1 MAVKTFTAGSMQAAV
16 AKVKESIGDDA
27 IILSTRR
34 IPVGVNNPYGR
45 DIFEVDAEKPSAGNT
60 ESMFTEAPPAR
71 KSGVD
76 SRSGRDI
83 TEEGDPKEGWAA
95 VQSELAVL
103 KELMLLSQQAEEE
116 RQILR
121 NPETHS
127 IFTTLLRAGV
137 SDSRARQVVARAE
150 ERLASQA
157 GGEEVPPDTIG
168 REVLSLLVG
177 QVKVADPFGLSGRP
191 PEGRGRQVAAFVGPT
206 GSGKTTTIAKL
217 AAELFLKQGRK
228 VGLISVDSYRIGAI
242 DQLKTY
248 ASIMGIPFVPA
259 FSREDLVSA
268 LSKLERCEVILV
280 DTAGQ
285 SHLDTPRMEELE
297 TILGSGV
304 PLSVHLV
311 VSAVTGRL
319 DAREVVQRFSVLGP
333 ETLVFTKV
341 DETRRAASIFDTMAE
356 ARLPLSLITNGQRV
370 PEDLVVADKKSVL
383 GLVLSNPSQKT
394 DMEQ

>member
-16 AKVKESIGDDA
+16 AKVKDSIGDDA

-45 DIFEVDAEKPSAGNT
+45 DIFEVDAEKPPAGDT
-60 ESMFTEAPPAR
+60 ESIFAETVPTR

-83 TEEGDPKEGWAA
+83 TDGGDPGEGWAA

-103 KELMLLSQQAEEE
+103 KELMLLSQQSEEE

-157 GGEEVPPDTIG
+157 GSEDGAPDNIG

-177 QVKVADPFGLSGRP
+177 QVKVADPFGLSGHV
-191 PEGRGRQVAAFVGPT
+191 PEGRQVAAFVGPT

>member
-34 IPVGVNNPYGR
+34 IPMGVNNPYGR
-45 DIFEVDAEKPSAGNT
+45 DIFEVDAEKPASSPSGPDGGKKN
-60 ESMFTEAPPAR
+60 R
-71 KSGVD
+71 LKKSGLD
-76 SRSGRDI
+76 SLPGRDI
-83 TEEGDPKEGWAA
+83 TEGGPPEEGWAA
-95 VQSELAVL
+95 VKSELAVL
-103 KELMLLSQQAEEE
+103 KELMLISQQAEEE
-116 RQILR
+116 RQVLR

-137 SDSRARQVVARAE
+137 SDARARQVVARAE
-150 ERLASQA
+150 ERLAAKA
-157 GGEEVPPDTIG
+157 GGEDGNPGRIG
-168 REVLSLLVG
+168 REVLSQLVD
-177 QVKVADPFGLSGRP
+177 QVRVADPFGLAGKKT
-191 PEGRGRQVAAFVGPT
+191 EGRQVAAFVGPT

-248 ASIMGIPFVPA
+248 ASIMGIPFLPA
-259 FSREDLVSA
+259 FSREDLASA
-268 LSKLERCEVILV
+268 LNKMERCEVILV

-297 TILGSGV
+297 NILGSGV

-370 PEDLVVADKKSVL
+370 PEDLVIADRKSVL
-383 GLVLSNPSQKT
+383 GLVLSTPSQKT

>member
-16 AKVKESIGDDA
+16 AKVKESIGEDA

-34 IPVGVNNPYGR
+34 IPMGVNNPYGR
-45 DIFEVDAEKPSAGNT
+45 DIFEVDAEKPASPSPSARKR
-60 ESMFTEAPPAR
+60 ERPPA
-71 KSGVD
+71 KNSGSHPLKDRETGDD
-76 SRSGRDI
+76 SS
-83 TEEGDPKEGWAA
+83 EEAGWAA
-95 VQSELAVL
+95 VKSELAVL
-103 KELMLLSQQAEEE
+103 KELMFISQQTEEE

-121 NPETHS
+121 DPATHS
-127 IFTTLLRAGV
+127 ILTTLLRAGV
-137 SDSRARQVVARAE
+137 SDARARRVVSRAE
-150 ERLASQA
+150 ERLVTRE
-157 GGEEVPPDTIG
+157 GRVPPGEIG
-168 REVLSLLVG
+168 REVLSLLVD
-177 QVKVADPFGLSGRP
+177 QVRVADPFNLSGRKTQ
-191 PEGRGRQVAAFVGPT
+191 GRQVAAFVGPT

-217 AAELFLKQGRK
+217 AAELFLKKDRK

-248 ASIMGIPFVPA
+248 ASIMGVPFLPA
-259 FSREDLVSA
+259 FSREDLASA
-268 LSKLERCEVILV
+268 FSRMERCDVILV

-285 SHLDTPRMEELE
+285 SHLDTARMKELE
-297 TILGSGV
+297 AILGSGV

-319 DAREVVQRFSVLGP
+319 DAREVVERFSVLNP

-370 PEDLVVADKKSVL
+370 PEDLVIADKKSVL
-383 GLVLSNPSQKT
+383 GLVLSPLSQKT
-394 DMEQ
+394 DME

>member
-34 IPVGVNNPYGR
+34 IPMGVNNPYGR
-45 DIFEVDAEKPSAGNT
+45 DIFEVDAEKPPPHSSADPSG
-60 ESMFTEAPPAR
+60 ERIRSK
-71 KSGVD
+71 KSRLD
-76 SRSGRDI
+76 SLSGGDI
-83 TEEGDPKEGWAA
+83 TEEVPDPKGWAA
-95 VQSELAVL
+95 VQSELAAL
-103 KELMLLSQQAEEE
+103 KDLMLISQQSEEE

-137 SDSRARQVVARAE
+137 SEARARQVVARAE
-150 ERLASQA
+150 ERLAAQA
-157 GGEEVPPDTIG
+157 AMEDGSPGRIG
-168 REVLSLLVG
+168 REVLSLLVE
-177 QVKVADPFGLSGRP
+177 QVNVADPFGLSGKGRP
-191 PEGRGRQVAAFVGPT
+191 GRQVAAFVGST

-217 AAELFLKQGRK
+217 AAELFLNQGRS

-248 ASIMGIPFVPA
+248 ASIMGIPFLPA
-259 FSREDLVSA
+259 FSREDLASA
-268 LSKLERCEVILV
+268 LTKLERCEVILV

-285 SHLDTPRMEELE
+285 SHLDAPRMEELE
-297 TILGSGV
+297 NILGSGV

-319 DAREVVQRFSVLGP
+319 DAREVVERFSVLHP

-341 DETRRAASIFDTMAE
+341 DETRRAASIFDTMSE
-356 ARLPLSLITNGQRV
+356 SRLPLSLITNGQRV
-370 PEDLVVADKKSVL
+370 PEDLVVADRKSVL
-383 GLVLSNPSQKT
+383 GLVLSTPSPKT

>member
-16 AKVKESIGDDA
+16 AKVKDRIGDDA

-34 IPVGVNNPYGR
+34 IPRGANNPYGR
-45 DIFEVDAEKPSAGNT
+45 DIFEVDAEKPAPVEPEPKAPKLEPRKKQNLDSLIEEDRVG
-60 ESMFTEAPPAR
+60 EAS
-71 KSGVD
+71 SG
-76 SRSGRDI
+76 G
-83 TEEGDPKEGWAA
+83 GWED
-95 VQSELAVL
+95 VKSELAVL
-103 KELMLLSQQAEEE
+103 KELMLISQQSEEE
-116 RQILR
+116 RQVLR
-121 NPETHS
+121 SPATHS

-137 SDSRARQVVARAE
+137 SDTRARQVVSRAE
-150 ERLASQA
+150 ENLASKA
-157 GGEEVPPDTIG
+157 ASGEGSNNRIG
-168 REVLSLLVG
+168 REVLTLLVD
-177 QVKVADPFGLSGRP
+177 QVQVADPFGLSGEK
-191 PEGRGRQVAAFVGPT
+191 PEGRQVVAFVGST

-217 AAELFLKQGRK
+217 AAELYLKRERK

-248 ASIMGIPFVPA
+248 ASIMGIPFLPA
-259 FSREDLVSA
+259 FSRDDLASA
-268 LSKLERCEVILV
+268 LSKMERCDVILV

-285 SHLDTPRMEELE
+285 SHLDTPRMKELE
-297 TILGSGV
+297 TILGTGV

-319 DAREVVQRFSVLGP
+319 DAREVVQRFSVLKP

-370 PEDLVVADKKSVL
+370 PEDLVIADRKSVL
-383 GLVLSNPSQKT
+383 GLVLSPPSSKI
-394 DMEQ
+394 DME

>member
-34 IPVGVNNPYGR
+34 IPMGVNNPYGR
-45 DIFEVDAEKPSAGNT
+45 DIFEVDAEKPAPTAPGPNGGGNN
-60 ESMFTEAPPAR
+60 R
-71 KSGVD
+71 LKKSGLD
-76 SRSGRDI
+76 SLSGRDI
-83 TEEGDPKEGWAA
+83 TEGDPPEEGWAA
-95 VQSELAVL
+95 VKAELAVL
-103 KELMLLSQQAEEE
+103 KELMLISQQAEEE
-116 RQILR
+116 RQVLR

-137 SDSRARQVVARAE
+137 SDARARQVVARAE
-150 ERLASQA
+150 ERLAAKA
-157 GGEEVPPDTIG
+157 GSEAGSPGKIG
-168 REVLSLLVG
+168 REVLSQLVD
-177 QVKVADPFGLSGRP
+177 QVRVADPFGLAGKKT
-191 PEGRGRQVAAFVGPT
+191 EGRQVAAFVGPT

-248 ASIMGIPFVPA
+248 ASIMGIPFLPA
-259 FSREDLVSA
+259 FSREDLASA
-268 LSKLERCEVILV
+268 LTKMERCEVILV

-370 PEDLVVADKKSVL
+370 PEDLVIADRKSVL
-383 GLVLSNPSQKT
+383 GLVLSTPSQKT

>member
-34 IPVGVNNPYGR
+34 IPMGANNPYGR
-45 DIFEVDAEKPSAGNT
+45 DIFEVDAEKPAPQDVETNSADRFR
-60 ESMFTEAPPAR
+60 SK
-71 KSGVD
+71 KSALDG
-76 SRSGRDI
+76 RSGRDAS
-83 TEEGDPKEGWAA
+83 EDGSPEGGWAA

-103 KELMLLSQQAEEE
+103 RELMLLSQQAEEE

-137 SDSRARQVVARAE
+137 SDARARLVVARAE
-150 ERLASQA
+150 ERLADKAAS
-157 GGEEVPPDTIG
+157 GEGAPGKIG
-168 REVLSLLVG
+168 REVLSLLLS
-177 QVKVADPFGLSGRP
+177 QVRVADPFGLGGAKH
-191 PEGRGRQVAAFVGPT
+191 EGRQVAAFVGPT

-217 AAELFLKQGRK
+217 AAELFLKRGRK

-248 ASIMGIPFVPA
+248 ASIMGIPFLPA
-259 FSREDLVSA
+259 FSREDLASA
-268 LSKLERCEVILV
+268 LNRLDRCDVILV

-297 TILGSGV
+297 NILGSGV

-319 DAREVVQRFSVLGP
+319 DAREVVQRFSVLNP

-356 ARLPLSLITNGQRV
+356 SRLPLSLITNGQRV
-370 PEDLVVADKKSVL
+370 PEDLVIADRKSVL
-383 GLVLSNPSQKT
+383 GLVLSTPSQKT

>member
-27 IILSTRR
+27 VILATRR

-45 DIFEVDAEKPSAGNT
+45 DIFEVDAEKP
-60 ESMFTEAPPAR
+60 APAASDGP
-71 KSGVD
+71 
-76 SRSGRDI
+76 
-83 TEEGDPKEGWAA
+83 PKERDPLGQHGLDALLKSRGPDKAPAGQGWEA

-103 KELMLLSQQAEEE
+103 KELMFLSQQTEEE
-116 RQILR
+116 RQVLR

-137 SDSRARQVVARAE
+137 SDARARRLVARAE
-150 ERLASQA
+150 ERLAARADGSP
-157 GGEEVPPDTIG
+157 GGIG
-168 REVLSLLVG
+168 REVLSQLVG
-177 QVKVADPFGLSGRP
+177 QVTVADPFGLAGEIRP
-191 PEGRGRQVAAFVGPT
+191 GRQVAAFVGPT

-248 ASIMGIPFVPA
+248 ASIMGIPFLPA
-259 FSREDLVSA
+259 FSREDLASA
-268 LSKLERCEVILV
+268 LTKLERCEVILV

-319 DAREVVQRFSVLGP
+319 DAREVVQRFSVLQP

-341 DETRRAASIFDTMAE
+341 DETRRAATIFDTMAE

-383 GLVLSNPSQKT
+383 GLVLSNPS
-394 DMEQ
+394 

>member
-45 DIFEVDAEKPSAGNT
+45 DIFEVDAEKPPAGNT
-60 ESMFTEAPPAR
+60 DSLFSEAVPVT
-71 KSGVD
+71 KGGVD
-76 SRSGRDI
+76 SRSVRDI
-83 TEEGDPKEGWAA
+83 TEEKPSPEGWAA
-95 VQSELAVL
+95 VQSELAAL

-116 RQILR
+116 RQVLR
-121 NPETHS
+121 NPETQS

-137 SDSRARQVVARAE
+137 SDSRAREVVARAE
-150 ERLASQA
+150 ERLASR
-157 GGEEVPPDTIG
+157 GGDGEVPADSIG

-177 QVKVADPFGLSGRP
+177 QVKVADPFGLSGRAQ
-191 PEGRGRQVAAFVGPT
+191 EGRQVATFVGPT

-285 SHLDTPRMEELE
+285 SHLDTARMEELK

-319 DAREVVQRFSVLGP
+319 DAREVVQRFSVLRP

-370 PEDLVVADKKSVL
+370 PEDLVVADRKSVL
-383 GLVLSNPSQKT
+383 GLVLSNPSQET

>member
-34 IPVGVNNPYGR
+34 IPVGKNNPYGR
-45 DIFEVDAEKPSAGNT
+45 DIFEVDAEKPPSQPD
-60 ESMFTEAPPAR
+60 APGGGETTR
-71 KSGVD
+71 QKKSGLD
-76 SRSGRDI
+76 SLLRRDI
-83 TEEGDPKEGWAA
+83 TEPEPEEEGWAA
-95 VQSELAVL
+95 VKSELAVL
-103 KELMLLSQQAEEE
+103 KELMLVSQQAEEE

-137 SDSRARQVVARAE
+137 SDARARQVVARAE
-150 ERLASQA
+150 ERLARQSE
-157 GGEEVPPDTIG
+157 GEEGKPGKIG
-168 REVLSLLVG
+168 REVLSLLVE
-177 QVKVADPFGLSGRP
+177 QVRVADPFGLSCGKS
-191 PEGRGRQVAAFVGPT
+191 EGRQVAAFVGPT

-217 AAELFLKQGRK
+217 AAELFLKQGKK

-248 ASIMGIPFVPA
+248 ASIMGIPFLPA
-259 FSREDLVSA
+259 FSRDDLASA
-268 LSKLERCEVILV
+268 LMKMERCDVILV

-297 TILGSGV
+297 NILGNGV

-370 PEDLVVADKKSVL
+370 PEDLMVADRKSVL
-383 GLVLSNPSQKT
+383 GLVLSNPSQQT

>member
-34 IPVGVNNPYGR
+34 IPVGINNPYGR
-45 DIFEVDAEKPSAGNT
+45 DIFEVDAEKPPAGNA
-60 ESMFTEAPPAR
+60 ESCFQKKVPSR
-71 KSGVD
+71 KSEFD
-76 SRSGRDI
+76 SRSGRAI
-83 TEEGDPKEGWAA
+83 TDEEPSDEGWAA
-95 VQSELAVL
+95 VKSELAVL

-127 IFTTLLRAGV
+127 IFTTLLRAGI

-150 ERLASQA
+150 ERLASQTEREGVA
-157 GGEEVPPDTIG
+157 PGKIG

-177 QVKVADPFGLSGRP
+177 QVKVADPFGLTGRP
-191 PEGRGRQVAAFVGPT
+191 PEGRQVAAFVGPT
-206 GSGKTTTIAKL
+206 GAGKTTTIAKL

-268 LSKLERCEVILV
+268 LSKLGRCEVILV

-311 VSAVTGRL
+311 LSAVTGRL
-319 DAREVVQRFSVLGP
+319 DAREVVQRFSVLRP

-370 PEDLVVADKKSVL
+370 PEDLMVADKKNVL